1 MKFSHYCS
9 KSSGNSTTLLRVLS
23 LHCQIPMQL
32 APLFLTGAWCAAE
45 QRKMRAS
52 GEANAHQVPELIKL
66 QEAQHLMVVAFIAW
80 H

>member
-1 MKFSHYCS
+1 
-9 KSSGNSTTLLRVLS
+9 
-23 LHCQIPMQL
+23 MQL